1 MVPYTNPMSAS
12 YGAQGEFGAQLPVV
26 NPFSGGAPLS
36 SIIQD
41 PNVNLFNTWGGAT
54 PRLPYTPGPVN
65 ILGHQTTAPIPFVN
79 KALNNKALNAA
90 PATVPS
96 TAPSISLNTGS
107 FNPQQVLTSIADRL
121 ASGAVEPLNFADAD
135 ALGLTEML
143 DDPNSGYVKD
153 TATNQY
159 VPSNLGPTQAT
170 KNTAAAQ
177 RRADMAAQGLV
188 YNKHY
193 GWIPFKQWQRLRK
206 QKGAKIAIAQAEA
219 SAAQTETQDGFVGSF
234 GVVSFNT
241 DAGQCQSLL
250 NNSRRS
256 RRNIYRNKKG
266 LILPRQKPPTHRS
279 IRCAMPPN

>member
-12 YGAQGEFGAQLPVV
+12 YGGLGGFGAMLPTQKPPSNATVYFKPPLSASGKVVGTNPLSGV
-26 NPFSGGAPLS
+26 NPVAP
-36 SIIQD
+36 
-41 PNVNLFNTWGGAT
+41 PVNLN
-54 PRLPYTPGPVN
+54 PYTPVVPAFGSPF
-65 ILGHQTTAPIPFVN
+65 TTQPRTQQPTTQSSTGAPIQ
-79 KALNNKALNAA
+79 
-90 PATVPS
+90 
-96 TAPSISLNTGS
+96 SLNTGS

-219 SAAQTETQDGFVGSF
+219 AQVQQTTAQDGFVGSF

-241 DAGQCQSLL
+241 DAG
-250 NNSRRS
+250 
-256 RRNIYRNKKG
+256 
-266 LILPRQKPPTHRS
+266 
-279 IRCAMPPN
+279 